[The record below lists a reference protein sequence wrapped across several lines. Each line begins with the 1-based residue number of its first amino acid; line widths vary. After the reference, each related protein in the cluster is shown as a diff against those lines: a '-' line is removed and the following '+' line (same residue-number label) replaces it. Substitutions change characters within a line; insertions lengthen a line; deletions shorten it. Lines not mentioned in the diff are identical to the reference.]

1 MRLIENGIYY
11 EDSYSGV
18 TVGAII
24 LNQGSILVDAPLR
37 SEDARSWRAS
47 LVNIG
52 SSANRV
58 LVNLDAHPDRT
69 LGTRAMDAT
78 IVAHNRTALT
88 FRNRPSIFKGLN
100 HESGAEWEMN
110 DEVIGTRWSAP
121 DITFSNGMSF
131 HWGEPD
137 VLLEHHPG
145 PNPGSIWVIIPSSKV
160 IFAGDTIMPDQPPFL
175 ANADLPAWIE
185 SLDILKASYQN
196 FTIVSGRNG
205 LVGAEA
211 IKAQKNYLTKI
222 LRGLE
227 KLAKRNAAPEMTE
240 GLVAGLV
247 KDLPVPAKLQE
258 HYMQRLRNG
267 LYQYYSRHYRPV
279 EGSEEE

>member
-24 LNQGSILVDAPLR
+24 LNQGSILIDAPLR

-78 IVAHNRTALT
+78 IIAHNRTALT

-100 HESGAEWEMN
+100 HESGAEWEMS
-110 DEVIGTRWSAP
+110 DEAIGTRWLAP
-121 DITFSNGMSF
+121 DITFSDGMSF
-131 HWGEPD
+131 HWGEPE
-137 VLLEHHPG
+137 VLLEHHAG
-145 PNPGSIWVIIPSSKV
+145 PNPGSIWVIIPSSNV
-160 IFAGDTIMPDQPPFL
+160 IFVGDTIMPEQPPFL

-185 SLDILKASYQN
+185 SLELLKSSYQK
-196 FTIVSGRNG
+196 FTIVSGRDG

-211 IKAQKNYLTKI
+211 IKEQKSYLTKI
-222 LRGLE
+222 LKGLE
-227 KLAKRNAAPEMTE
+227 KLANRNAAPEATE

-247 KDLPVPAKLQE
+247 KDLAVPAKLRE

-279 EGSEEE
+279 EAEEEE